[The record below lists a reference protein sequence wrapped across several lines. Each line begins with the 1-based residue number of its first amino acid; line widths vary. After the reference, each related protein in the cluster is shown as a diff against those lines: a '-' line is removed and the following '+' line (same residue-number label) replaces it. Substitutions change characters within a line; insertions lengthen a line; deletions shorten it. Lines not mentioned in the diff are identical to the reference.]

1 MYFGS
6 ILNYADGDRVHKN
19 PSGIPWRCY
28 VAFALLIVVSPHM
41 VTMLDELDNLPGLDA
56 ILNGK
61 PIGLKNRASWQHD
74 GNIGESSSRGGNR
87 S

>member
-1 MYFGS
+1 
-6 ILNYADGDRVHKN
+6 
-19 PSGIPWRCY
+19 
-28 VAFALLIVVSPHM
+28 
-41 VTMLDELDNLPGLDA
+41 MLDELDNLPGFDA